1 MAVDEQRKRISLSMK
16 KIPGENKVDEKTA
29 APSGPGSIKHIIE
42 PPPQKPAKKK
52 VREAPKP
59 FNNPFAEALK
69 KK

>member
-1 MAVDEQRKRISLSMK
+1 MK
-16 KIPGENKVDEKTA
+16 KIPGENKADEKTA
-29 APSGPGSIKHIIE
+29 APSSPGSIKHIIE
-42 PPPQKPAKKK
+42 PGRPPQKPEKKK